1 MKSAVT
7 LAQVAEARA
16 GPFVFHD
23 ALPEGFAKA
32 ESHGFDG
39 VELFLP
45 EPDFISWE
53 ETKALAN
60 RHDLI
65 IASVGTGAG
74 MVRHGLS
81 LTDPRASKRREALR
95 FILGMIEFGGRLG
108 APAILGSMQGNWG
121 GEVHRTQA
129 LEWLAQALRTAGK
142 HAERHG
148 VGFLFEPLNRY
159 ETNLINR
166 LTQGA
171 RFIEEN
177 QLENTFL
184 LADLFHMNIE
194 ETELAQAIIDAG
206 RHIGHVHFAD
216 SNRRAMGFGHTNPAP
231 IVAAL
236 QQIGYDGFLSAEIF
250 PLPDPETCAAQQIE
264 VINNYLAPK
273 D

>member
-1 MKSAVT
+1 MKSAIT

-32 ESHGFDG
+32 KAHGFDG

-45 EPDFISWE
+45 GPDFISSE
-53 ETKALAN
+53 ETKALAS
-60 RHDLI
+60 RHDLL
-65 IASVGTGAG
+65 IASVGTGGG

-81 LTDPRASKRREALR
+81 LTDPRASKRREALD
-95 FILGMIEFGGRLG
+95 FILGMIDFGGRLG
-108 APAILGSMQGNWG
+108 APAILGSMQGNWS
-121 GEVHRTQA
+121 GEVDRVQA

-142 HAERHG
+142 HAGQHG
-148 VGFLFEPLNRY
+148 VGFLYEPLNRY

-166 LTQGA
+166 LSQGA
-171 RFIEEN
+171 RFIEAY
-177 QLENTFL
+177 QLDNIFL

-194 ETELAQAIIDAG
+194 ETDLAQAILEAG
-206 RHIGHVHFAD
+206 PKIGHVHFAD
-216 SNRRAMGFGHTNPAP
+216 SNRRAMGFGHSDPAP

-236 QQIGYDGFLSAEIF
+236 RQIGYNGFLSAEIF

-264 VINNYLAPK
+264 AIENCLA
-273 D
+273 